1 MTKHSKVTVADD
13 LAGLS
18 VNDLADH
25 IVHRYHDKHREQ
37 LPELVALA
45 SKVER
50 VHHDVAAAPRGLAE
64 ALKRLRIELESHMQK
79 EEQVL
84 FPAMRHGVT
93 DMIRQPISVMRH
105 EHDHHGATLSEID
118 RLTNG
123 FEVPEGACGSWQRL
137 YAGLSEL
144 SDDIREHI
152 AIENE
157 LLFPRFELD
166 RQ

>member
-1 MTKHSKVTVADD
+1 MTRHGRVNVADE
-13 LAGLS
+13 LTGLS
-18 VNDLADH
+18 VNDLVDH
-25 IVHRYHDKHREQ
+25 IVHCYHDKHRED
-37 LPELVALA
+37 LSELVALA

-50 VHHDVAAAPRGLAE
+50 VHHDVAAAPRGLSE
-64 ALKRLRIELESHMQK
+64 ALKRFRIELESHMQK

-84 FPAMRHGVT
+84 FPAMCHGAT

-123 FEVPEGACGSWQRL
+123 FKVPEGACSSWRRL
-137 YAGLSEL
+137 YVGLSEL
-144 SDDIREHI
+144 CGDIREHI
-152 AIENE
+152 ATENE
-157 LLFPRFELD
+157 LLFPRFELE